1 MLNEYFYHERI
12 RKSVAIFG
20 SLFNNIYVLNKNSA
34 GAIIQTKKVPLSYA
48 PKSKFLE
55 RIREHADLDNDSKVA
70 LKLPRMSF
78 EILAFTYSPERQLQ
92 KTGNF
97 NRSGLTDSDR
107 MKFYA
112 PVPYNLSMQLNI
124 FTKQQDDAL
133 QIVEQILPYFNPQY
147 SLTIKPFSDYQDI
160 LEDVPITLS
169 GMSYSD
175 DYEGALDA
183 RRTIVYQ
190 LDFEMEANFYS
201 GIIGSQIIR
210 KVDVDTY
217 IMDIDNGLTVDS
229 DRQVSRITVL
239 PNPLNVTAD
248 SDYGFTT
255 TITDMVDSA

>member
-1 MLNEYFYHERI
+1 M
-12 RKSVAIFG
+12 FG
-20 SLFNNIYVLNKNSA
+20 SLFNNIYVLHKNSA
-34 GAIIQTKKVPLSYA
+34 GGIINTKKVPLSYA

-55 RIREHADLDNDSKVA
+55 RIREHADLDLDQKVA

-78 EILAFTYSPERQLQ
+78 EILAYTYAPERQLQ

-97 NRSGLTDSDR
+97 SRIGLTDSDR

-112 PVPYNLSMQLNI
+112 PVPYNLSFQLNI
-124 FTKQQDDAL
+124 FTKQQDEAL

-147 SLTIKPFSDYQDI
+147 SLTIKPFSAYQDI
-160 LEDVPITLS
+160 LEDCPITLS

-175 DYEGALDA
+175 DYEGAMDA

-201 GIIGSQIIR
+201 GVINTQIIR
-210 KVDVDTY
+210 KIETEQY
-217 IMDIDNGLTVDS
+217 LMDIANGLTADS
-229 DRQVSRITVL
+229 DAKVSTLTVL
-239 PNPLNVTAD
+239 PNPLGVSAD

-255 TITDMVDSA
+255 TLVSHVDSSQ